1 VTALLQPI
9 GRLARLAAGVMDST
23 SGRRLSI
30 LIFHRVLPE
39 PDPILPGEIWAE
51 RFDRLMGLVAG
62 CFQVLPLGEACT
74 LLQQGRLPG
83 RALAITFD
91 DGYAD
96 NHDIALPILRRHGLP
111 ACFFVATGFLDGG
124 RMFNDTV
131 IEAVRHSPLDS
142 VDLPALGLGRL
153 PLAGASQRAAAI
165 GRILPVVKYLRPAER
180 EPALAALCDALAPRH
195 LREDLMMRS
204 DQVRALHDAGMEVG
218 AHTVH
223 HPILSTLDDAHA
235 EREITEGRDRLE
247 AIIRAPVRLLA
258 YPNGRPDR
266 DYDRRHAAM
275 ARRLGFDAAV
285 TTAPGCAGP
294 DADPFQLPRFTPWDA
309 GDAAWLAR
317 VLLARHE
324 RRFAVAAAP
333 ALSSLS

>member
-1 VTALLQPI
+1 MTTLPLLM
-9 GRLARLAAGVMDST
+9 GGLGRLAAGALDSAC
-23 SGRRLSI
+23 GRRLSI

-39 PDPILPGEIWAE
+39 PDPILPGEIWAA
-51 RFDRLMGLVAG
+51 RFDRLMGMVARS
-62 CFQVLPLGEACT
+62 FQVLPLAEACSRLRQDT
-74 LLQQGRLPG
+74 LPP

-96 NHDIALPILRRHGLP
+96 NHDTALPILRRHGLP

-131 IEAVRHSPLDS
+131 IEAVRHSPLEN
-142 VDLPALGLGRL
+142 VDMSALGLGHL
-153 PLAGASQRAAAI
+153 PLTGASQRAAAI
-165 GRILPVVKYLRPAER
+165 GRILPVVKYLKPADR
-180 EPALAALCDALAPRH
+180 EPKLAAMCGALAPSQ
-195 LREDLMMRS
+195 LRGDLMMRS

-223 HPILSTLDDAHA
+223 HPILATLDDADA
-235 EREITEGRDRLE
+235 EREIAEGRDRLQ

-285 TTAPGCAGP
+285 TTAPGCASP
-294 DADPFQLPRFTPWDA
+294 DADPFQLPRFTPWDD

-317 VLLARHE
+317 VLLARRE
-324 RRFAVAAAP
+324 RRFAVAATPGLATP
-333 ALSSLS
+333 S